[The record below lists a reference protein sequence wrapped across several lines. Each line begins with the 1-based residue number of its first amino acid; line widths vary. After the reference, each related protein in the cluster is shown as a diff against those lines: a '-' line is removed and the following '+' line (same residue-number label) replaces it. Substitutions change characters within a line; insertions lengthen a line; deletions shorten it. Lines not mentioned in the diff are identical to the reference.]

1 MMMAPTRVSK
11 QVSSELIRLLS
22 APEGSED
29 WAQGMLREIHVCMDR
44 SRKEQVHIIDC
55 LQAIHRSNGW
65 RHLRTARGANFRSF
79 ASFCQAARPYGLG
92 LTAEQAQTLLEQKAS
107 IDEDGD
113 GQASPLIP
121 AGDAPWIVDR
131 SIKPNFEL
139 ARHLCSILSIEDR
152 ERLIRWL
159 DNQEI

>member
-11 QVSSELIRLLS
+11 QVSGELIRLLS

-55 LQAIHRSNGW
+55 LHAIHRTNSW
-65 RHLRTARGANFRSF
+65 RHLRTARGANFRTF
-79 ASFCQAARPYGLG
+79 VSFCQAARPYGLG
-92 LTAEQAQTLLEQKAS
+92 LTPEQAQTLLAQKESLDEGANGSEQ
-107 IDEDGD
+107 
-113 GQASPLIP
+113 SPAAI
-121 AGDAPWIVDR
+121 ADAPWLVDR

-159 DNQEI
+159 ENQET